1 MLSVII
7 PTVNEAKAIDALLDQ
22 LAHQT
27 GVNLEVIVVDGGS
40 TDATPQVVLEKGAKL
55 LKTQAGRGIQMNQ
68 GAEAAS
74 GEYLLFLHADS
85 CLTSDRQLASAL
97 QEVKQEEEPVAGHFA
112 LSFATQDKELK
123 HQLRFF
129 EEKSHLNRPGTWS
142 GDQGLLISRATL
154 NLYDGFWQELP
165 FLEDK
170 DFARKFQK
178 TGRFITCN
186 SIIRTSARRFER
198 EGYLERVIVNIIIMA
213 MFLLNDHHFLNKAL
227 GIYRIN
233 GKSNHL
239 DPHPFLK
246 GAKSKV
252 FKGDTIQVIQRL
264 YKLSRFAIENAW
276 QIALFLGI
284 RKDSVDSYLFVYEKY
299 IKPWTHNV
307 LCYMIGIP
315 IIIIWI
321 FWKLLKPSYSK

>member
-27 GVNLEVIVVDGGS
+27 GVNLEVVVVDGGS
-40 TDATPQVVLEKGAKL
+40 ADATPQVVLKSGAKL
-55 LKTQAGRGIQMNQ
+55 IKTQAGRGIQMNQ

-97 QEVKQEEEPVAGHFA
+97 QEVRQEEEPVAGHFT

-123 HQLRFF
+123 HQLLFF
-129 EEKSHLNRPGTWS
+129 EAKSHLNRPGTWS
-142 GDQGLLISRATL
+142 GDQGLLISRATF
-154 NLYDGFWQELP
+154 NLYDGFWQNLP

-170 DFARKFQK
+170 DFAQKFQK
-178 TGRFITCN
+178 NGRFITCN
-186 SIIRTSARRFER
+186 SIIRTSARRFEQ
-198 EGYLERVIVNIIIMA
+198 EGYPERVIVNAIIMA
-213 MFLLNDHHFLNKAL
+213 MFLLDDYHFLNNAL
-227 GIYRIN
+227 GIYKLN
-233 GKSNHL
+233 GKSTHL
-239 DPHPFLK
+239 DPQPFLK
-246 GAKSKV
+246 SAKSEL
-252 FKGDTIQVIQRL
+252 FKGDIIQVIQRL
-264 YKLSRFAIENAW
+264 YKLSRFAIENTW

-284 RKDSVDSYLFVYEKY
+284 RKDGVDSYLLVYEKY
-299 IKPWTHNV
+299 IKPWIHNA
-307 LCYMIGIP
+307 LCYMVGIP